1 MIASSFRFARFRLR
15 RYPSPKHTLMA
26 LIVAGVL
33 ITSPVGVAQPPIS
46 RSPANN
52 PPSPTE
58 ASHNSPPLQD
68 SFSETDYVRNILASA
83 LSFIAPRTLHAHSM
97 RELALWGLD
106 GILTIDPA
114 LSVTTTTSPS
124 SPGRP
129 ETFVL
134 HARNQI
140 LLTRPLPHDDDR
152 MLWIDLILDV
162 IQNSWPHSA
171 PLRAAG
177 SNGII
182 THFFATL
189 FHNIDPYS
197 RYIPPQNIQQI
208 NPNKRDKDAS
218 IGLTLARHQEVSY
231 PTISNVNVNGD
242 AWAQGISAGQSLIA
256 VNGHNVRRVPLA
268 TLTHW
273 LVGPSGSPITITV
286 RAPSG
291 DEQTFSLNRAYLP
304 QETVFLSAYGP
315 YPILRIT
322 QFSDHTADEV
332 SQYISALTDNNDVSD
347 QEGDPPSSSTQKHLP
362 GLILDLRGNHG
373 GVLQQAVVTAALLLN
388 QGVITTTEGRYRAAN
403 HIWAIQGG
411 DLTDNAPL
419 AILVDGQTAS
429 ASEVLA
435 SALADHHR
443 AVIIG
448 SSTYGKGLVQIAGE
462 LPNQGRILVS
472 WGRNIAPLGWPIQT
486 LGLFPQV
493 CMTRPN
499 LTAQISTLEHG
510 RSLEQDALYQ
520 ARSQRT
526 PLSAYK
532 ASAIRAQCPARNGT
546 ESDISAAA
554 QLLTSQAAYQ
564 AAVQSVP
571 VDLPYPPA
579 PHF

>member
-58 ASHNSPPLQD
+58 AGQHSPPLQD
-68 SFSETDYVRNILASA
+68 AFPETDHVRNIFASA

-97 RELALWGLD
+97 KELALWGLD

-114 LSVTTTTSPS
+114 LSITITASSSPS
-124 SPGRP
+124 SS
-129 ETFVL
+129 ETFIL
-134 HARNQI
+134 RAHSQI
-140 LLTRPLPHDDDR
+140 LLTRPLPHNDDR
-152 MLWIDLILDV
+152 MVWIDLILDV

-182 THFFATL
+182 AHFFSTL

-197 RYIPPQNIQQI
+197 RYIPPQNIQQT

-218 IGLTLARHQEVSY
+218 IGLMLARHQEVSY
-231 PTISNVNVNGD
+231 PTISNVNVNSD

-268 TLTHW
+268 TLARW
-273 LVGPSGSPITITV
+273 LVGPPNSPITITV
-286 RAPSG
+286 RTPTG
-291 DEQTFSLNRAYLP
+291 DEQSFSLNRAYLP

-315 YPILRIT
+315 YPVLRIT

-332 SQYISALTDNNDVSD
+332 SQYISALTDNNDASD
-347 QEGDPPSSSTQKHLP
+347 QEGDTPSSIQKHLP

-443 AVIIG
+443 AIIIG

-462 LPNQGRILVS
+462 LPNQGQLLVS

-499 LTAQISTLEHG
+499 LTAQISALEHG
-510 RSLEQDALYQ
+510 HSLEQDALYQ

-526 PLSAYK
+526 PLSVHK
-532 ASAIRAQCPARNGT
+532 ASTIRAQCPATHGS
-546 ESDISAAA
+546 ESDISVAA
-554 QLLTSQAAYQ
+554 QLLTSHTAYEAAL
-564 AAVQSVP
+564 QSVP
-571 VDLPYPPA
+571 ADLPYPPA